1 MLYFQTIEAKNL
13 LGNYDTSLFLKAQVD
28 NLQGRNEELRNELKQ
43 TRLETSK
50 AKLETQKAI
59 EKVAIFFGL
68 FFFNFYAQSSF
79 NIA

>member
-1 MLYFQTIEAKNL
+1 M

-50 AKLETQKAI
+50 SRLETQKAI
-59 EKVAIFFGL
+59 EKVL
-68 FFFNFYAQSSF
+68 FKGHILIRKVLRYQRGKQRP
-79 NIA
+79 